1 MASEEIAFPADLF
14 AGRVFLITGGTRG
27 IGLEI
32 AAQLLGSG
40 AAVAICGRSASRGQE
55 ALERLSASRPDER
68 CRFLAANIADP
79 AACAGLIADIR
90 EAFGTFSGLLNC
102 ADSILQGARGR
113 FEALEP
119 EVFAPAFE
127 TAVLPTMNMVR
138 AAIPALAEADGGSIV
153 TFASDSGKVA
163 GPYQSMVGTTK
174 AAIMMFTRSVALEI
188 ARLGINLN
196 CVSPSYVRDTPIYD
210 EIARSSGGE
219 RVRRA
224 EARAGLGLPDA
235 RAVARLALFL
245 CSPWAAHITG
255 QVVSINGGVTAA

>member
-1 MASEEIAFPADLF
+1 MASDDIAFPANLF
-14 AGRVFLITGGTRG
+14 GGKVFLVTGGTRG

-32 AAQLLGSG
+32 AAQLLEGG

-55 ALERLSASRPDER
+55 ALAEIVARRPNAR
-68 CRFLAANIADP
+68 CRFFPADLADP
-79 AACAGLIADIR
+79 AACADLIASTRDKL
-90 EAFGTFSGLLNC
+90 GTISGLLNC

-113 FEALEP
+113 FDALEP
-119 EVFAPAFE
+119 EYFAPAFQ
-127 TAVLPTMNMVR
+127 TAVLPTMNIVR
-138 AAIPALAEADGGSIV
+138 AAIPALAEAGGGSIV

-174 AAIMMFTRSVALEI
+174 AAIMMFTRSVALEV
-188 ARLGINLN
+188 ARHGINLN

-219 RVRRA
+219 RIRRA

-255 QVVSINGGVTAA
+255 QVISINGGVTAA